1 MKINTKI
8 LCKISLILNKM
19 GISSLITKLN
29 IETGNEEFD
38 KKELV
43 KELFALIIDNL
54 YKAEEQIIELISQV
68 KEISVVEAQDV
79 DVIEFIKELFNN
91 EKIQSFL
98 KFA

>member
-29 IETGNEEFD
+29 IETDNEEFD
-38 KKELV
+38 KRELV

-68 KEISVVEAQDV
+68 KEISVEEAQDV
-79 DVIEFIKELFNN
+79 DVIEFIKELLNN
-91 EKIQSFL
+91 KKIQSFL